1 MIFVITKPMT
11 RVYRRSPGRHASL
24 SWLSGLWG
32 QDGVP
37 LRASIDIDIAGVLLF
52 ITAAA
57 ADVVEIE
64 VFALVAG

>member
-1 MIFVITKPMT
+1 MIFAIAKPMT
-11 RVYRRSPGRHASL
+11 RVYRCSPGRHASL

-32 QDGVP
+32 QEGVP
-37 LRASIDIDIAGVLLF
+37 PLASIDIGIAEILF
-52 ITAAA
+52 SRAAA